1 MFLVYLLV
9 LWTLTGGNQL
19 SVNVDGNHNNKFFKY
34 CKKIVVM
41 FMLMEPELYIIKI
54 I

>member
-9 LWTLTGGNQL
+9 LWTLAGGNQL

-34 CKKIVVM
+34 CKKIFVM